1 MVQNMA
7 DSQSNAYRKHDVPED
22 YLRKWQET
30 INVLARTFNVP
41 AGLIMRVLPEEIEV
55 LVSSQ
60 SEGNPYESGERA
72 KLDTGLY
79 CETVMATRA
88 PLHVPNAL
96 KDPQW
101 RSNPDIK
108 LNMTSYQGM
117 PLIWPDGSV
126 FGTVCV
132 LDQKEL
138 KSSNDYVQLLKQFR
152 QIIEGDFQLLERN
165 VKLQDALR
173 NLEAA
178 HTSIQDANRRMR
190 RDLVAARDIQQ
201 ALLPKRAPCA
211 DRLQVAWAYRPCDE
225 LGGDMLNVF
234 PLGNQQVG
242 FFVLDVSGH
251 GVPAALLSVTA
262 ARHLWP
268 YAGHD
273 VVIPEDVSAPFARG
287 LDTRV
292 AELNGTI
299 AMEATAGHFLTL
311 LYGVLDLRN
320 RVFRFVCAGH
330 PFPLLSRGDELRE
343 IGIPGLPIGVIREAE
358 YEETE
363 VDLQPGDRIYA
374 YSDGLLEEAD
384 SANELFGSTRLKE
397 AILQTH
403 GMPLGE
409 SVDALM
415 NVVLAWGGRDSL
427 RDDASIVALEIG

>member
-1 MVQNMA
+1 MA
-7 DSQSNAYRKHDVPED
+7 DSQSNTYRKHDVPED

-30 INVLARTFNVP
+30 INVLARVFDVP
-41 AGLIMRVLPEEIEV
+41 AGLIMRVLPEEVEV

-60 SEGNPYESGERA
+60 SEGNPYDPGERA

-79 CETVMATRA
+79 CETVMATQA
-88 PLHVPNAL
+88 PLDVPNAL
-96 KDPQW
+96 KDPEW
-101 RSNPDIK
+101 ENNPDVA
-108 LNMTSYQGM
+108 LNMISYLGM

-138 KSSNDYVQLLKQFR
+138 RSSESYMELLKQFR

-173 NLEAA
+173 DLEEA
-178 HTSIQDANRRMR
+178 HSSIQDANRRMR

-201 ALLPKRAPCA
+201 ALLPKRALCVDA
-211 DRLQVAWAYRPCDE
+211 LQVAWAYRPCDD

-242 FFVLDVSGH
+242 FFMLDVSGH

-262 ARHLWP
+262 ARALWP

-273 VVIPEDVSAPFARG
+273 VAIPEDASAPFAHG

-292 AELNGTI
+292 VEFNNTI
-299 AMEATAGHFLTL
+299 SMEATAGHFLTL
-311 LYGVLDLRN
+311 LYGVLDLRDQVL
-320 RVFRFVCAGH
+320 RLVCAGH
-330 PFPLLSRGDELRE
+330 PFPILLRGKQLQE
-343 IGIPGLPIGVIREAE
+343 IGVPGLPVGVIKDAE
-358 YEETE
+358 YEETK
-363 VDLQPGDRIYA
+363 VDLQRGDRIYV
-374 YSDGLLEEAD
+374 YSDGLVEEAD
-384 SANELFGSTRLKE
+384 STNELFGSTQLRT
-397 AILQTH
+397 AILQTQD
-403 GMPLGE
+403 MPLGE

-415 NVVLAWGGRDSL
+415 NAVLAWGGRDSL
-427 RDDASIVALEIG
+427 RDDASIIALEIG

>member
-1 MVQNMA
+1 MTDAQHKT
-7 DSQSNAYRKHDVPED
+7 YRKHDVPED

-30 INVLARTFNVP
+30 INVLARTFDVP
-41 AGLIMRVLPEEIEV
+41 AGLIMRVLPEEVEV

-60 SEGNPYESGERA
+60 SDGNPYEPGERA

-79 CETVMATRA
+79 CETVMATQT

-96 KDPQW
+96 KDPEW
-101 RSNPDIK
+101 ENNPDIK
-108 LNMTSYQGM
+108 LNMISYLGM

-132 LDQKEL
+132 LDQKQL
-138 KSSNDYVQLLKQFR
+138 QSSNDYVQLLKQFR

-165 VKLQDALR
+165 VTLQDALR
-173 NLEAA
+173 KLEEA
-178 HTSIQDANRRMR
+178 HTRIQDANRRMCG
-190 RDLVAARDIQQ
+190 DLVAARDIQQ
-201 ALLPKRAPCA
+201 ALLPKRTPCA
-211 DRLQVAWAYRPCDE
+211 DCLQVGWAYRPCDE

-242 FFVLDVSGH
+242 LFVLDVSGH

-262 ARHLWP
+262 ARDLWP

-273 VVIPEDVSAPFARG
+273 VAIPEDASAPFAHG

-292 AELNGTI
+292 AELNGTF

-343 IGIPGLPIGVIREAE
+343 IGIPGLPVGVMSEAE

-363 VDLQPGDRIYA
+363 VDVQRGDRIYV
-374 YSDGLLEEAD
+374 YSDGIVEEAN
-384 SANELFGSTRLKE
+384 SSNEQFGSARLRE
-397 AILQTH
+397 SILQTH
-403 GMPLGE
+403 GMTLNE

-415 NVVLAWGGRDSL
+415 NVVFAWSGRDSL
-427 RDDASIVALEIG
+427 RDDASIIGLEIG

>member
-1 MVQNMA
+1 MNDAQFKT
-7 DSQSNAYRKHDVPED
+7 YRKHDVPED

-30 INVLARTFNVP
+30 INVLARTFDVP
-41 AGLIMRVLPEEIEV
+41 AGLIMRVLPEEVEV

-60 SEGNPYESGERA
+60 SDGNPYQPGEKA

-79 CETVMATRA
+79 CETVMATQT
-88 PLHVPNAL
+88 PLHVPDAL
-96 KDPQW
+96 KDPEW
-101 RSNPDIK
+101 RNNPDVE
-108 LNMTSYQGM
+108 LNMTSYMGM

-132 LDQKEL
+132 LDQKQL
-138 KSSNDYVQLLKQFR
+138 QGSNDYVQLLKQFR

-173 NLEAA
+173 KLEEA
-178 HTSIQDANRRMR
+178 HARIQDANRRMSG
-190 RDLVAARDIQQ
+190 DLVAARDIQQ
-201 ALLPKRAPCA
+201 ALLPKRTPCA
-211 DRLQVAWAYRPCDE
+211 DGLQVGWAYRPCDE

-234 PLGNQQVG
+234 PLGNQRVG
-242 FFVLDVSGH
+242 LFVLDVSGH
-251 GVPAALLSVTA
+251 GVPAALLSVAA
-262 ARHLWP
+262 ARELWP

-273 VVIPEDVSAPFARG
+273 VAIPEDASARFAHG

-292 AELNGTI
+292 AELNGTF

-343 IGIPGLPIGVIREAE
+343 VGIPGLPVGVMREAE

-363 VDLQPGDRIYA
+363 VDVQRGDRIYV
-374 YSDGLLEEAD
+374 YSDGLVEEAN
-384 SANELFGSTRLKE
+384 SSNEQFGNARLRE
-397 AILQTH
+397 SILQTH
-403 GMPLGE
+403 GMTVDE
-409 SVDALM
+409 SVNALM
-415 NVVLAWGGRDSL
+415 NVVLAWSGRDSL
-427 RDDASIVALEIG
+427 RDDASIIGLEIG

>member
-1 MVQNMA
+1 MA
-7 DSQSNAYRKHDVPED
+7 DSQSNTYRKHDVPED

-30 INVLARTFNVP
+30 INVLARTFDVP
-41 AGLIMRVLPEEIEV
+41 AGLIMRVLPEEVEV

-60 SEGNPYESGERA
+60 SEGNPYDPGERA

-79 CETVMATRA
+79 CETVMATQT

-96 KDPQW
+96 KDPEW
-101 RSNPDIK
+101 RNNPDIE
-108 LNMTSYQGM
+108 LNMISYLGM

-132 LDQKEL
+132 LDQKRL
-138 KSSNDYVQLLKQFR
+138 QSGNDYVQLLKQFR
-152 QIIEGDFQLLERN
+152 QIIERDFQLLERN
-165 VKLQDALR
+165 VRLQDALR
-173 NLEAA
+173 NLEEA

-201 ALLPKRAPCA
+201 ALLPKRGPCA
-211 DRLQVAWAYRPCDE
+211 DRLQVAWVYRPCDE

-262 ARHLWP
+262 ARDLWP

-273 VVIPEDVSAPFARG
+273 VVIPEDASAPFAHG

-292 AELNGTI
+292 AELNGTF

-311 LYGVLDLRN
+311 LYGVLDLPD

-330 PFPLLSRGDELRE
+330 PFPILLRGEQLRE
-343 IGIPGLPIGVIREAE
+343 IGVPGLPVGVLREAE

-363 VDLQPGDRIYA
+363 VDVQRGDRIYV
-374 YSDGLLEEAD
+374 YSDGLVEEAD
-384 SANELFGSTRLKE
+384 SSNQLFGSARLRE
-397 AILQTH
+397 SILQTH
-403 GMPLGE
+403 GMTLDE
-409 SVDALM
+409 SVDALL
-415 NVVLAWGGRDSL
+415 NVVLAWGGRDRL
-427 RDDASIVALEIG
+427 RDDASIIAVEIG